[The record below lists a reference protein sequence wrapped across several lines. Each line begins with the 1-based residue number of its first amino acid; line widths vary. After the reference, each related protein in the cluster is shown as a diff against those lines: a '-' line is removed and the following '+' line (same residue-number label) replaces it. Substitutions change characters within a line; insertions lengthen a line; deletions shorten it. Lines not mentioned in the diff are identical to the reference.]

1 MSYMLLSGLAALVV
15 CSLFVVRMI
24 VKASRTES
32 GDHVTQTVLTRIK
45 AEYRDVQ

>member
-15 CSLFVVRMI
+15 CSVLIVRMI
-24 VKASRTES
+24 LKANRTES

-45 AEYRDVQ
+45 AEYRDIQ